1 MELNIEGVGFSYPSR
16 EVLKEVDF
24 KAGKGEVVGI
34 IGQNGC
40 GKTTLLKCI
49 NTTLKQTKGVITL
62 DGTDVQTLTKKQIAQ
77 SMGFVMQTTNTTFPF
92 TVYETIL
99 MGRYSRKDTFS
110 SDDSEEDTRIV
121 YEAMRDTGVLKFADR
136 DIDELSGGER
146 RRVMI
151 ARALVQEPEILL
163 LDEPTLHLDI
173 NHQFDLMDLITKLSK
188 ERGLLVIIVTH
199 DLIFAARYCDRV
211 IAIENGL
218 IAAAGTAREVITP
231 ENMRRLFE
239 IEAEVKDDPR
249 VGLSVTIL
257 SRYRDSDKEAERPSG
272 AFPSV
277 LSPTTAMETGDE
289 LRRPSPHSAGQGG
302 GEELP
307 DQHGQGL
314 RRMQHPRH
322 PPHRPRKDGGRPE
335 GRGGVP
341 FLGEGPPPGADE
353 ASGGPARPVL
363 QGDAGRHHRSD
374 HDRRHEA

>member
-62 DGTDVQTLTKKQIAQ
+62 DGTDVQTFTKKQIAQ

-173 NHQFDLMDLITKLSK
+173 NHQFDLMDLITRLSK
-188 ERGLLVIIVTH
+188 ERGLLIIIVTH
-199 DLIFAARYCDRV
+199 DLIFAARYCDRI

-218 IAAAGTAREVITP
+218 IASAGTAREVITP

-257 SRYRDSDKEAERPSG
+257 SRYRGSDGKSER
-272 AFPSV
+272 
-277 LSPTTAMETGDE
+277 L
-289 LRRPSPHSAGQGG
+289 
-302 GEELP
+302 
-307 DQHGQGL
+307 
-314 RRMQHPRH
+314 
-322 PPHRPRKDGGRPE
+322 
-335 GRGGVP
+335 
-341 FLGEGPPPGADE
+341 
-353 ASGGPARPVL
+353 
-363 QGDAGRHHRSD
+363 
-374 HDRRHEA
+374 